1 MEIEVAKSRP
11 ELVELK
17 VNWVLL
23 ERTPVVTATVP
34 GLVPACCLIWPKLE
48 ILPNRLKALL
58 LVKFTAPRVVVTPL
72 TVILPVAPVVAKVK
86 PEAPA

>member
-23 ERTPVVTATVP
+23 VVTPVVTATVP
-34 GLVPACCLIWPKLE
+34 PVPACCLIWPKLE
-48 ILPNRLKALL
+48 ILPSKLKDLL

-72 TVILPVAPVVAKVK
+72 TVISPLTPEVAKVRPK
-86 PEAPA
+86 VPA